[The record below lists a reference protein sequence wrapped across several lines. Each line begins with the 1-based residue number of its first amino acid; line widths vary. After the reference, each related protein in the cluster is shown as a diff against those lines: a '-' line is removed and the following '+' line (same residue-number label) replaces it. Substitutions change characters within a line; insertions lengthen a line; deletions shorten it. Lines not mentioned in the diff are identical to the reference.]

1 MPFAQHLAMSIGF
14 FVGILP
20 AVTIIFMT
28 LKEYD
33 DYYEDKHFFLLLVIG
48 LFAGTM
54 TSLIYYW
61 SIIYLSESLNWL
73 SLVAIIVGFAIYE
86 MLLFTIILSMKRF
99 GAKYDLTYYGVVL
112 GGSIAGVIC
121 MFSIF
126 VYLINYDL
134 SNQSIL
140 SMALLVPTMPLMY
153 IGLSAIVGYGI
164 SHGRYLKYALWTIVL
179 KSIFNVIFIFWFI
192 AFLFWTDVGGWE
204 WMVFGFAFAIL
215 LYWYVIR
222 NHLPQALPEQ
232 LRKDMRRKK
241 RKQKRK

>member
-1 MPFAQHLAMSIGF
+1 MPLASHLAMSIGF
-14 FVGILP
+14 FAGILP
-20 AVTIIFMT
+20 AVIIVFMT

-61 SIIYLSESLNWL
+61 SIFYLSTNLTLL
-73 SLVAIIVGFAIYE
+73 SLVAIIIGFALYE

-126 VYLINYDL
+126 VFLFNFDL
-134 SNQSIL
+134 TNQAIL
-140 SMALLVPTMPLMY
+140 SMALLIPTMPLTY
-153 IGLSAIVGYGI
+153 ISLSALMGYGI
-164 SHGRYLKYALWTIVL
+164 SHNKYLKYGIWVVIL
-179 KSIFNVIFIFWFI
+179 KSIFNVVFIFWFI
-192 AFLFWTDVGGWE
+192 AFLYWEERGWDL
-204 WMVFGFAFAIL
+204 MIFGFVFGVL
-215 LYWYVIR
+215 LYWYIIR
-222 NHLPQALPEQ
+222 QHLPNSLPEA
-232 LRKDMRRKK
+232 LRKNMRRKK
-241 RKQKRK
+241 RRQRLKI